1 MPLDVQEYLVAP
13 KYECCWCQDIQMTA
27 IHAELLL
34 HPTEK
39 PLIKL
44 YQGLDEEL
52 EGLDGHHIYKV
63 LSKFKPSSL
72 DHETIQR
79 ELHHHL
85 FKHGYMSDSPRH
97 PLVRSP
103 EENKHAVEW
112 SKVTQNRQA
121 RHVGWHSD
129 QETEKNHSNVKSSL
143 FGVWSTK
150 HPTQIRDRYLKG
162 SNTPRKG
169 GTDKDAQGGAHKGA
183 SKAGHVVLIDDAKA
197 QHKAGSSPD
206 RWFSRIPNI
215 RKIPK
220 TGLELGGKKFGGD
233 IERYIKAKQK
243 HKYRQTPEN
252 TARAWLKNNKKHPNY
267 KAAKE
272 YVKKQFGLRR
282 ESFLLDDVFHLLFE
296 KDTTHY
302 K

>member
-1 MPLDVQEYLVAP
+1 MRTL
-13 KYECCWCQDIQMTA
+13 
-27 IHAELLL
+27 HAEILL
-34 HPTEK
+34 HPTET

-44 YQGLDEEL
+44 YHDLNEEL
-52 EGLDGHHIYKV
+52 EGLEGPHVYKV

-103 EENKHAVEW
+103 EENKHALEW
-112 SKVTQNRQA
+112 AKITQNHEA

-129 QETEKNHSNVKSSL
+129 QATEKNHENMKSNV
-143 FGVWSTK
+143 FAVWSTK

-162 SNTPRKG
+162 STTPRKG
-169 GTDKDAQGGAHKGA
+169 GLEKDAQGGAHKAA
-183 SKAGHVVLIDDAKA
+183 SKAGHVTLIDDARA

-206 RWFSRIPNI
+206 RWFARVPNI

-220 TGLELGGKKFGGD
+220 TGLESGGKKFGND
-233 IERYIKAKQK
+233 IDKYVAHKKKYAYRY
-243 HKYRQTPEN
+243 TPERI
-252 TARAWLKNNKKHPNY
+252 ARNWLKNSKNKKHPNY
-267 KAAKE
+267 KRAKE
-272 YVKKQFGLRR
+272 YVKNTFGLRR

-296 KDTTHY
+296 ER
-302 K
+302 